1 MRRTDIPSPDRMIR
15 TAVILTLLGLLLLLG
30 VLVTINALVVGLF
43 MLGSVLIAVG
53 MALYVVVVV
62 RELRE
67 RKAL

>member
-1 MRRTDIPSPDRMIR
+1 MRRPELPSPDRMIR

-30 VLVTINALVVGLF
+30 VLVTINAFVVGLF

>member
-1 MRRTDIPSPDRMIR
+1 MRRPELPSPDRMIR

-53 MALYVVVVV
+53 MALYVIVVV